1 MDLNPRNC
9 ACTGAQKKKSMSI
22 AVPKKNVA
30 ERDVLVK
37 CTMVCLVCVFWVLM
51 DSVFA
56 ENTNN
61 AAKLHFFFESRKRL
75 KKKNVNFF
83 ENV

>member
-1 MDLNPRNC
+1 MDLKVGVC
-9 ACTGAQKKKSMSI
+9 ACIGAQKKKSMSM
-22 AVPKKNVA
+22 AVPKRNVA

-61 AAKLHFFFESRKRL
+61 AAKLHFFFELSKY
-75 KKKNVNFF
+75 F
-83 ENV
+83 

>member
-1 MDLNPRNC
+1 M
-9 ACTGAQKKKSMSI
+9 
-22 AVPKKNVA
+22 AVPKRNVA
-30 ERDVLVK
+30 ERNVLVK

-61 AAKLHFFFESRKRL
+61 AAKLHFFFELSKY
-75 KKKNVNFF
+75 F
-83 ENV
+83 